1 MPAQAA
7 CRADAVGL
15 SDALMETALA
25 PLPSRRSIAVSRL
38 RISLLYLWRHG
49 RLPDLD
55 QPQTFTEHV
64 QYRKL
69 HHHDIRMPP
78 LADKVRSKEIVADR
92 IGAQW
97 VIPTVWHGA
106 ELPLRPDWPIPFV
119 VKARH
124 GCNQSAFV
132 FSADTNWE
140 RVRRMAAGWMTS
152 DYGYWLDEWIYPHI
166 PRGLLVEPFIGEG
179 HQLPIDYKFYVFAGR
194 VEYVQVHLDRAGRH
208 RWILMDRDWRRVS
221 SLTTDSDPL
230 PPSQLAQMIKAAE
243 ELSQDF
249 DFVRVDLY
257 EVGGHPYFGEMT
269 FYPGSGLDRFDPVSL
284 DGIIGSHWIRAK
296 SGVTTAA

>member
-1 MPAQAA
+1 MANNTALSRAQ
-7 CRADAVGL
+7 
-15 SDALMETALA
+15 METALT
-25 PLPSRRSIAVSRL
+25 PLPSWRRIAISRF

-55 QPQTFTEHV
+55 YPQTFTEHV

-69 HHHDIRMPP
+69 NDHDIRMPP
-78 LADKVRSKEIVADR
+78 LADKIRSKEIVADR
-92 IGAQW
+92 IGTEW
-97 VIPTVWHGA
+97 VIPTLWHGT
-106 ELPLRPDWPIPFV
+106 ELPLRPDWPTPFV

-132 FSADTNWE
+132 FSADTDWE
-140 RVRRMAAGWMTS
+140 RIRRKAARWMTG

-179 HQLPIDYKFYVFAGR
+179 QRLPVDYKFYVFAGR

-208 RWILMDRDWRRVS
+208 RWILFDRHSRRVS
-221 SLTTDSDPL
+221 SPTNDADPA
-230 PPSQLAQMIKAAE
+230 PPLHLAKMIEAAE
-243 ELSQDF
+243 ELGRGF

-269 FYPGSGLDRFDPVSL
+269 FYPGSGLDPFDPVSL
-284 DGIIGSHWIRAK
+284 DGVIGAHWTRAK
-296 SGVTTAA
+296 SGIAAAAQQT